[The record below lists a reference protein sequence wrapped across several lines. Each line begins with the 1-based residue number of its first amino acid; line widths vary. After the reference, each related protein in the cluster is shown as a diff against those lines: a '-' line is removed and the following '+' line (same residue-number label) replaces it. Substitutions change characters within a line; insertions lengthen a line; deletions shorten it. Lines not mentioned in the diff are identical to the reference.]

1 MIPVELFIFML
12 IVAGLMFAALLFGI
26 CAEYWIDIVCGI
38 LSSVFMIVL
47 TVLFAAGNVG
57 TTVYNMANEAVPVLV
72 QDSSMVFLLA
82 AVCVLF
88 VLFTIFKTA
97 LALTTTYRS
106 GGY

>member
-26 CAEYWIDIVCGI
+26 GAEYWIDIVCGI

-88 VLFTIFKTA
+88 IGTTLFKIG
-97 LALTTTYRS
+97 LEVITTYQT